1 MVLWCTNRRKK
12 GNISCLFAY
21 TLGLFTEVLWCTKRI
36 VCLLAYTFGLLTEV
50 LWCTN
55 KKKSNISCLLAYTL
69 GLFTEVLWCTLIPPP
84 PPSKLLFSGA
94 NRRWIPLFNCTNLSP
109 TFLQLAPIFRSVF
122 CWIQSSS
129 HQRSGF
135 PCSAFQIF
143 DNRHACYSLTEDHKT
158 NNNKITAKSTE
169 NPHNIPPTQWIKQ
182 GGL

>member
-1 MVLWCTNRRKK
+1 M
-12 GNISCLFAY
+12 SACLHIRSVYRGIVVY
-21 TLGLFTEVLWCTKRI
+21 TD
-36 VCLLAYTFGLLTEV
+36 
-50 LWCTN
+50 
-55 KKKSNISCLLAYTL
+55 
-69 GLFTEVLWCTLIPPP
+69 PPTP

-182 GGL
+182 GGLWVIIRKSPAYPFLPRLWGQGRGDADSGSLPHSVSLARWTLSMHQ